1 MGDFTNK
8 VTTLNQQVRNCNTD
22 LEDLITELKTYEK
35 KYNMSSEYFFQKFN
49 HGELEHKTDFFEWYA
64 YVDMCRQLIQKIR
77 SIERTI
83 GDELEQELLE
93 FA

>member
-1 MGDFTNK
+1 MGNFTNK
-8 VTTLNQQVRNCNTD
+8 IAKLNQQVINCYTD
-22 LEDLITELKTYEK
+22 LEDLVRELKTFEQ
-35 KYNMSSEYFFQKFN
+35 KYDMPSESFFRKFN
-49 HGELEHKTDFFEWYA
+49 QGDLEHKTDFFEWYA

-77 SIERTI
+77 SIERKI